1 MEPIVIKLKGF
12 IVKNPSPLLIAIL
25 MLKKLREEK
34 ARVWIKK
41 VMRKDALKMDREIM
55 KEA

>member
-1 MEPIVIKLKGF
+1 MKPIIIKLKGF
-12 IVKNPSPLLIAIL
+12 IVKNPSSLLMAIL
-25 MLKKLREEK
+25 MLKKVREEK

-41 VMRKDALKMDREIM
+41 VIRKEGLKMDREIM

>member
-1 MEPIVIKLKGF
+1 MKPIIIKLKGF
-12 IVKNPSPLLIAIL
+12 IVKNPSPLLMAIL
-25 MLKKLREEK
+25 TLKKLREEK

-41 VMRKDALKMDREIM
+41 VVRKEALKMDREIM